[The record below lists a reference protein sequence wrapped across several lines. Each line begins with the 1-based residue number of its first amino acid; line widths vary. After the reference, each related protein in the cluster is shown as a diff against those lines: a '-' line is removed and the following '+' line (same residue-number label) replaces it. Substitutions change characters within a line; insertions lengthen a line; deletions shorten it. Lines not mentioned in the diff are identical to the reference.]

1 MTLRI
6 PVKSE
11 MQAHPG
17 GGKIMAINASFQR
30 EVDYLRISVTDRCNF
45 RCKYCMPPDGVDYKS
60 HDEIMRY
67 EEILIFARIAV
78 KAGIKRIR
86 LTGGEPLVRRGL
98 DKLIYQLNKLEGL
111 EDISLTTNGYLLPEY
126 ANKLARVGLD
136 RINVSLD
143 TLDRE
148 KFKEISLVD
157 GLPEVLA
164 GLKAAQNAG
173 LNPIKLNTVLIR
185 GFNDNEVSDFINF
198 TKAHNYNFRFI
209 EFMPLNGT
217 SQDNDNKY
225 ISIDEIKARIKS
237 AGFKLTPAEIPGGGP
252 ATSYQIDD
260 TQATVGFI
268 SPISHSFC
276 SSCNR
281 LRLTSDGKLR
291 PCLAMAKEYDLYDQ
305 SGNLLSEDKLKEI
318 LDQAC
323 SLKPDQHDFANEE
336 DYGRNMSQIGG

>member
-1 MTLRI
+1 
-6 PVKSE
+6 
-11 MQAHPG
+11 
-17 GGKIMAINASFQR
+17 MAINASYQR

-45 RCKYCMPPDGVDYKS
+45 RCKYCMPPEGVDYKS

-67 EEILIFARIAV
+67 EEILVFAKIAV

-86 LTGGEPLVRRGL
+86 LTGGEPLVRKGL
-98 DKLIYQLNKLEGL
+98 DKLIYQLNQLEGL
-111 EDISLTTNGYLLPEY
+111 EDISLTTNGYLLTEQ
-126 ANKLARVGLD
+126 ADKLARAGLV

-157 GLPEVLA
+157 GLPEVLL
-164 GLKAAQNAG
+164 GLKAARNAG
-173 LNPIKLNTVLIR
+173 LDPIKINTVLIR
-185 GFNDNEVSDFINF
+185 GFNDDEVSDFIQF
-198 TKAHNYNFRFI
+198 TKTNNYNFRFI
-209 EFMPLNGT
+209 EFMPLNGS
-217 SQDNDNKY
+217 SQANDNKY
-225 ISIDEIKARIKS
+225 ISIDEIKAKIKA
-237 AGFKLTPAEIPGGGP
+237 AGFKLTPTEISGGGP

-291 PCLAMAKEYDLYDQ
+291 PCLAMSNEYDLYDQ
-305 SGNLLSEDKLKEI
+305 AGKLLPAEKLKEI
-318 LDQAC
+318 LEQAC

>member
-1 MTLRI
+1 
-6 PVKSE
+6 
-11 MQAHPG
+11 
-17 GGKIMAINASFQR
+17 MAINASYQR

-45 RCKYCMPPDGVDYKS
+45 RCKYCMPPDGVSYKS

-67 EEILIFARIAV
+67 EEILIFAKIAV
-78 KAGIKRIR
+78 RAGVKRIR
-86 LTGGEPLVRRGL
+86 LTGGEPLVRKGL
-98 DKLIYQLNKLEGL
+98 DKLIYQLNKIEDL

-126 ANKLARVGLD
+126 ADKLAKVGLN

-164 GLKAAQNAG
+164 GLRAARNAG

-185 GFNDNEVSDFINF
+185 GFNDNEVSDFIKF
-198 TKAHNYNFRFI
+198 TKANNYNFRFI
-209 EFMPLNGT
+209 EFMPLNG
-217 SQDNDNKY
+217 SSHDSDNKY
-225 ISIDEIKARIKS
+225 ISIDEIKTEIKA
-237 AGFKLTPAEIPGGGP
+237 AGFKLNPTEISGGGP
-252 ATSYQIDD
+252 ANCFQIDD

-291 PCLAMAKEYDLYDQ
+291 PCLAMDKEYNLYDQ
-305 SGNLLSEDKLKEI
+305 FGKLLPEEKLEEI
-318 LDQAC
+318 LAQAC

-336 DYGRNMSQIGG
+336 NYGRNMSQIGG

>member
-1 MTLRI
+1 
-6 PVKSE
+6 
-11 MQAHPG
+11 
-17 GGKIMAINASFQR
+17 MAINASCQR
-30 EVDYLRISVTDRCNF
+30 EIDYLRISVTDRCNF
-45 RCKYCMPPDGVDYKS
+45 RCKYCMPPDGVNYKP
-60 HDEIMRY
+60 HAEIMRY
-67 EEILIFARIAV
+67 EEILVFARIAV
-78 KAGIKRIR
+78 RAGVKRIR
-86 LTGGEPLVRRGL
+86 LTGGEPLVRKGL

-111 EDISLTTNGYLLPEY
+111 EDISLTTNGYLLSEF
-126 ANKLARVGLD
+126 ADKLARVGLD

-164 GLKAAQNAG
+164 GLRAAKNAG
-173 LNPIKLNTVLIR
+173 LDPIKINTVLIR
-185 GFNDNEVSDFINF
+185 GFNDDEVSDFIQF
-198 TKAHNYNFRFI
+198 TKANNYNFRFI
-209 EFMPLNGT
+209 EFMPLSGG
-217 SQDNDNKY
+217 SQENDDKY
-225 ISIDEIKARIKS
+225 ISIDEVKTKIKA
-237 AGFKLTPAEIPGGGP
+237 AGYKLTPKEIPGGGP
-252 ATSYQIDD
+252 ATSFQIDD

-305 SGNLLSEDKLKEI
+305 SGKLFPEEKLETI
-318 LDQAC
+318 LNQAC
-323 SLKPDQHDFANEE
+323 LLKPDQHDFANEE

>member
-1 MTLRI
+1 
-6 PVKSE
+6 
-11 MQAHPG
+11 
-17 GGKIMAINASFQR
+17 MAINASYQR

-45 RCKYCMPPDGVDYKS
+45 RCKYCMPPDGVDYKP
-60 HDEIMRY
+60 HAEIMRY
-67 EEILIFARIAV
+67 EEILIFAKIAV
-78 KAGIKRIR
+78 EAGVKRIR
-86 LTGGEPLVRRGL
+86 LTGGEPLVRKGL

-111 EDISLTTNGYLLPEY
+111 EDISLTTNGYLLTES
-126 ANKLARVGLD
+126 ADRLAKAGLD

-157 GLPEVLA
+157 GLSEVLA
-164 GLKAAQNAG
+164 GLKAARNAG

-185 GFNDNEVSDFINF
+185 GFNDNEVLDFIKF
-198 TKAHNYNFRFI
+198 TKANNYNFRFI
-209 EFMPLNGT
+209 EFMPLNGS
-217 SQDNDNKY
+217 SQANDNKY
-225 ISIDEIKARIKS
+225 ISIDEIKAKIKA
-237 AGFKLTPAEIPGGGP
+237 AGFKLTSTEISGGGP

-291 PCLAMAKEYDLYDQ
+291 PCLAMSKEYNLYDQ
-305 SGNLLSEDKLKEI
+305 AGKLLPEEKLKAV
-318 LDQAC
+318 LNQAC